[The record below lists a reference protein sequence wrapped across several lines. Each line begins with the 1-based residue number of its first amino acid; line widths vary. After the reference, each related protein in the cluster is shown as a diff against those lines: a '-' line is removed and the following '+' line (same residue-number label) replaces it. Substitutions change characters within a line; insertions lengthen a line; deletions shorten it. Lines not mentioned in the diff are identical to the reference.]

1 MSAYPPEWLCREIVD
16 RAQDAII
23 LADRDGLIR
32 LWNSGAEA
40 MFGYRAEEAVGQT
53 LDLIIPE
60 RLGAGH
66 WAGYREVMAT
76 GATRYAGQVLAV
88 PAIRKDG
95 ASISVEFTIVLLH
108 EPAGTMLGPA
118 AIVRDVTARWEQER
132 ALKKRLA
139 ALEGRRWG
147 TDAPEDTAGRLCT
160 HPGRTDRS
168 CPESVA
174 DRVSGTRPP
183 EDQRD
188 PSVSR
193 GSGRADTAA
202 RLSRGLD
209 ESDRVPTLSPD
220 HAGQDAGAQG
230 PLIIV
235 FWS

>member
-1 MSAYPPEWLCREIVD
+1 MSACPPEWLCREIVD

-60 RLGAGH
+60 RLRARH

-132 ALKKRLA
+132 ALK
-139 ALEGRRWG
+139 
-147 TDAPEDTAGRLCT
+147 
-160 HPGRTDRS
+160 
-168 CPESVA
+168 
-174 DRVSGTRPP
+174 
-183 EDQRD
+183 
-188 PSVSR
+188 
-193 GSGRADTAA
+193 SGRHAVEGKKVAA
-202 RLSRGLD
+202 RGTGSCRRATGAASRRYGSVVPGKRRGPSIGYASAGGPARPISFSGLRPRRY
-209 ESDRVPTLSPD
+209 SRSTVPRV
-220 HAGQDAGAQG
+220 G
-230 PLIIV
+230 
-235 FWS
+235 

>member
-23 LADRDGLIR
+23 LADRDGVIR

-60 RLGAGH
+60 RLRARH
-66 WAGYREVMAT
+66 WAGYREVMVT
-76 GATRYAGQVLAV
+76 GVTRYAGQVLAV

-139 ALEGRRWG
+139 ALEGKKVG
-147 TDAPEDTAGRLCT
+147 D
-160 HPGRTDRS
+160 
-168 CPESVA
+168 
-174 DRVSGTRPP
+174 
-183 EDQRD
+183 
-188 PSVSR
+188 
-193 GSGRADTAA
+193 
-202 RLSRGLD
+202 
-209 ESDRVPTLSPD
+209 
-220 HAGQDAGAQG
+220 
-230 PLIIV
+230 
-235 FWS
+235 